1 MTRHAT
7 LQTSSPGSVLR
18 MDSCWQDDEDLCD
31 IRSDA
36 TLLRML
42 AAEGG
47 LLPRAPTDML
57 GPVPLPAWLHWT
69 LGTLYSITGE
79 IKQPVAKC
87 VLQQLIKSSNRVTKG
102 DVLDVIF
109 DVYLIRD
116 VIPLSVLTFYLSL
129 HLTQR
134 LLFSKL
140 EKISLV
146 SKLEAAIL
154 RGRTE
159 TAVPQMCD
167 GCLSGRDYLPLH

>member
-7 LQTSSPGSVLR
+7 LQTSSPGSVSR

-79 IKQPVAKC
+79 MMSIAKC

-116 VIPLSVLTFYLSL
+116 VIPLS
-129 HLTQR
+129 
-134 LLFSKL
+134 LLAHSQF
-140 EKISLV
+140 
-146 SKLEAAIL
+146 
-154 RGRTE
+154 
-159 TAVPQMCD
+159 
-167 GCLSGRDYLPLH
+167 